1 MRKILAFVLSIA
13 ICVTAFAP
21 EVYGAD
27 STSSDLPDPYL
38 KYTTNEDMFE
48 SIFCSSE
55 GIGYLSMV
63 EDFENNSFI
72 SSLID
77 FSSNVIDEK
86 LDKKD
91 YAEILANLI
100 TMQEGDFAEQVEQQ
114 ANYDDLKN
122 LGDYAED
129 ITNLALGAF
138 GGNSVM
144 DEISPIIDA
153 GFGGKD
159 VVVETIEQ
167 AKYYQTSIQSY
178 IGTEFFLEAISQ
190 YASDKELKSA
200 ANSLL
205 KANEALLEK
214 RVEYIAD
221 YGETIGQYEADF
233 FVDNL
238 SMALLKSSDLYN
250 TDDTAKWFIDCGS
263 NLLSTVSAN
272 LNLGDFVFHGLML
285 AGDIGFGTSNMFNRY
300 QEMKVVADVANSLI
314 QAIHEKKNAD
324 IDEKTKVEEICKYYR
339 ALLVTHARGEY
350 LVYQILMNDAGVW
363 SAVRRFFESFLPKD
377 ETTDDWYADQ
387 IDVLGEYSDIIN
399 QILFISETEMTAD
412 EAPTIDEGSTPENTG
427 NETNTSSGTTENEVQ
442 QSPAIQEGTYEY
454 ADGEFLSHF
463 TVDYSS
469 GSPYFNLSFWYQYG
483 ASASIEDFLNVPLVE
498 GQSTYHLKGNRS
510 QMEHEITITPQSD
523 GTIWIKVQ
531 MLGAGQTWY
540 DNGLWVDGAYSKV

>member
-1 MRKILAFVLSIA
+1 MRKIIAFFLSIVM
-13 ICVTAFAP
+13 CVTTMVP
-21 EVYGAD
+21 EAYAAD
-27 STSSDLPDPYL
+27 GSSSDLPDPYL
-38 KYTTNEDMFE
+38 KYTENEYMFE

-63 EDFENNSFI
+63 ENIESDSLI
-72 SSLID
+72 SSLMD
-77 FSSNVIDEK
+77 FSSNLIEEN
-86 LDKKD
+86 LEKKD

-100 TMQEGDFAEQVEQQ
+100 AMQEGDFAEQVEQQ

-159 VVVETIEQ
+159 VVIETIEQ

-233 FVDNL
+233 FIDNL

-250 TDDTAKWFIDCGS
+250 TDDTTKWFIDCGS

-272 LNLGDFVFHGLML
+272 LNLGEFVFHGLML

-314 QAIHEKKNAD
+314 QAIHEEKNAD
-324 IDEKTKVEEICKYYR
+324 LDEKTKIQEICKYYR

-350 LVYQILMNDAGVW
+350 LVHQILMNDAGVV
-363 SAVRRFFESFLPKD
+363 SAVRRFSESFLPKE
-377 ETTDDWYADQ
+377 ETTDDWYAGQ
-387 IDVLGEYSDIIN
+387 IEVLGEYSDIVN
-399 QILFISETEMTAD
+399 QILFTSEEEVVTAN
-412 EAPTIDEGSTPENTG
+412 EEPAPDNVG
-427 NETNTSSGTTENEVQ
+427 NETITAST
-442 QSPAIQEGTYEY
+442 IQEGTYEY
-454 ADGEFLSHF
+454 ADGEYLSHF
-463 TVDYSS
+463 SVDYSS
-469 GSPYFNLSFWYQYG
+469 GSPCFNLSFWYQYG
-483 ASASIEDFLNVPLVE
+483 QSASIEDFLNVPLVE
-498 GQSTYHLKGNRS
+498 GQSTYRLQGNRS
-510 QMEHEITITPQSD
+510 RQEHEITILPQAD

-531 MLGAGQTWY
+531 MLSSGQTWY
-540 DNGLWVDGAYSKV
+540 DNGIWVDGTYSKVGP

>member
-1 MRKILAFVLSIA
+1 MV
-13 ICVTAFAP
+13 P
-21 EVYGAD
+21 EAYAAD
-27 STSSDLPDPYL
+27 GSSSDLPDPYL
-38 KYTTNEDMFE
+38 KYTENEYMFE

-63 EDFENNSFI
+63 ENIESDSLI
-72 SSLID
+72 SSLMD
-77 FSSNVIDEK
+77 FSSNLIEEN
-86 LDKKD
+86 LEKKD

-100 TMQEGDFAEQVEQQ
+100 AMQEGDFAEQIEQQ

-159 VVVETIEQ
+159 VVIETIEQ
-167 AKYYQTSIQSY
+167 AKYYQTSMQSY

-233 FVDNL
+233 FIDNL

-250 TDDTAKWFIDCGS
+250 TDDTTKWFIDCGS

-272 LNLGDFVFHGLML
+272 LNLGEFVFHGLML

-314 QAIHEKKNAD
+314 QAIHEEKDAD
-324 IDEKTKVEEICKYYR
+324 LDEKTKIQEICKYYR

-350 LVYQILMNDAGVW
+350 LVHQILMNDAGVV
-363 SAVRRFFESFLPKD
+363 SAVRRFSESFLPKE
-377 ETTDDWYADQ
+377 ETTDDWYAGQ
-387 IDVLGEYSDIIN
+387 IEVLGEYSDIVN
-399 QILFISETEMTAD
+399 QILFTSEEEVVTAN
-412 EAPTIDEGSTPENTG
+412 EEPAPDNVG
-427 NETNTSSGTTENEVQ
+427 NETITAST
-442 QSPAIQEGTYEY
+442 IQEGTYEY
-454 ADGEFLSHF
+454 ADGEYLSHF
-463 TVDYSS
+463 SVDYSS
-469 GSPYFNLSFWYQYG
+469 GSPCFNLSFWYQYG
-483 ASASIEDFLNVPLVE
+483 QSASIEDFLNVPLVE
-498 GQSTYHLKGNRS
+498 GQSTYRLQGNRS
-510 QMEHEITITPQSD
+510 RQEHEITILPQAD

-531 MLGAGQTWY
+531 MLSSGQTWY
-540 DNGLWVDGAYSKV
+540 DNGIWVDGTYSKVWP

>member
-1 MRKILAFVLSIA
+1 MRKIIAFFLSIVM
-13 ICVTAFAP
+13 CVMTMAP
-21 EVYGAD
+21 EAYGAD
-27 STSSDLPDPYL
+27 GSSSDLPDPYL
-38 KYTTNEDMFE
+38 KYTENEHMFE

-63 EDFENNSFI
+63 ENIESDSFI
-72 SSLID
+72 SSLMD
-77 FSSNVIDEK
+77 FSSNLIEEN
-86 LDKKD
+86 LEKKD

-100 TMQEGDFAEQVEQQ
+100 AMQEGDFAEQVEQQ

-159 VVVETIEQ
+159 VVIETIEQ

-233 FVDNL
+233 FIDNL

-250 TDDTAKWFIDCGS
+250 TDDTTKWFIDCGS
-263 NLLSTVSAN
+263 NLLSAVSAN
-272 LNLGDFVFHGLML
+272 LNLGEFIFHGLML

-314 QAIHEKKNAD
+314 QAIHEEKNTD
-324 IDEKTKVEEICKYYR
+324 LDEKTKIQEICKYYR

-350 LVYQILMNDAGVW
+350 LVHQILMNDAGVV
-363 SAVRRFFESFLPKD
+363 SAVRRLSESFLPKE
-377 ETTDDWYADQ
+377 ETTDDWYAGQ
-387 IDVLGEYSDIIN
+387 IDVLGEYSDIVN
-399 QILFISETEMTAD
+399 QILFTSEEEVVTAD
-412 EAPTIDEGSTPENTG
+412 EEPAPDNTG
-427 NETNTSSGTTENEVQ
+427 NETITAST
-442 QSPAIQEGTYEY
+442 IQEGTYEY
-454 ADGEFLSHF
+454 ADGEYLSHF
-463 TVDYSS
+463 SVDYSS
-469 GSPYFNLSFWYQYG
+469 GSPCFNLLFWYQYG
-483 ASASIEDFLNVPLVE
+483 QSASIEDFLNVPLVE
-498 GQSTYHLKGNRS
+498 GQSTYRLQGNRS
-510 QMEHEITITPQSD
+510 RQEHEITIMPQAD

-531 MLGAGQTWY
+531 MLSSGQTWY
-540 DNGLWVDGAYSKV
+540 DNGLWVDGTYSKVGP